1 MDSWCA
7 RNRTGRVTRSGA
19 GRLTRSGAGRLTS
32 RLTGRVIGRLTG
44 RVIGR
49 LTGRVIGRLTATN
62 RRGASF
68 ITRSALYLLGLV
80 EAIVNQ
86 VFKVR
91 VTWLRTDCHRWT
103 GCRSINNHNKTSS
116 EGDNWHCL

>member
-19 GRLTRSGAGRLTS
+19 GRLTRSGA
-32 RLTGRVIGRLTG
+32 G

-80 EAIVNQ
+80 EAIFNQ